1 MKDPI
6 DRALSAV
13 LTFMGIFFALT
24 AALAIT
30 ETYGDLMI
38 KPFGSRRA
46 VVWIMLIS
54 AFAVAIL
61 QWSRHSK
68 RKLKPGQH
76 TATTV
81 PEARLRRFLSS
92 TAGHSDKKKK
102 ISKADSQFLNDMLTS
117 MIGQVQHEQDM
128 IAARGKEPLSVRLV
142 PQVPVTNRSLSGAWI
157 GGGALLPQDMA
168 WPEIDDSALQLLV
181 QVDCSLLPAE
191 LWEGLGPRSGWLAI
205 FLDPKTIEAKAF
217 HFSDAESYRLSPPV
231 DKDSHIAGYD
241 GRKRARAS
249 GYTWGFLRWPVDI
262 VPVIDG
268 KDDPRNDRRSTI
280 GQLAYDRPHDLV
292 TEQCWPFDWAT
303 TQLMMDMALEAYERQ
318 LPKGQ
323 SDFLTP
329 EALSRAEIAVAEA
342 ETSGKDAEEVARM
355 RINLDERRAMA
366 AISEFA
372 ATYGPSVVERL
383 RELRARVSAMALS
396 RTFSVEAIVPLLAD
410 MQSMTWMHKRVPP
423 TYRDGRK
430 VSDSLRLQEGVQVF
444 TLPLTTHHPSAN
456 PSWVH
461 PFETQLMEAA
471 KPIYLETSDVLPP
484 TLVALCE
491 TIWGDQATSEMGGM
505 GHVPW
510 RYVHEFDEET
520 EVTLVEL
527 PTCYLV
533 GWVFGDV
540 DNLVITIKKAD
551 LARNDFSKV
560 LVQTSN

>member
-1 MKDPI
+1 
-6 DRALSAV
+6 
-13 LTFMGIFFALT
+13 MGIFFALT
-24 AALAIT
+24 AALAVT
-30 ETYGDLMI
+30 ETYGHLMI

-54 AFAVAIL
+54 AFAGAIL

-68 RKLKPGQH
+68 RKPKPDQH

-81 PEARLRRFLSS
+81 PADRLRRVLSS
-92 TAGHSDKKKK
+92 THGDTDKKKE
-102 ISKADSQFLNDMLTS
+102 ISEADSQFLNDMLTS

-157 GGGALLPQDMA
+157 GGGALLPKDMA
-168 WPEIDDSALQLLV
+168 WPAIDGSALQLLV
-181 QVDCSLLPAE
+181 QIDCSHLPTE
-191 LWEGLGPRSGWLAI
+191 LWEQLGPRNGWLAI

-217 HFSDAESYRLSPPV
+217 HFSDAESYKLSPPV
-231 DKDSHIAGYD
+231 DEDSQIAGYD
-241 GRKRARAS
+241 GGKRAKAS
-249 GYTWGFLRWPVDI
+249 GYTWGFPRWPVDI
-262 VPVIDG
+262 VPVING
-268 KDDPRNDRRSTI
+268 KDDPRNDQRSTI
-280 GQLAYDRPHDLV
+280 RRLRYDRPHDLV
-292 TEQCWPFDWAT
+292 TEHCWPFNWAT
-303 TQLMMDMALEAYERQ
+303 TQLMMDLALEAYERQ

-323 SDFLTP
+323 PDFLAP
-329 EALSRAEIAVAEA
+329 EALSRAETAIAEA
-342 ETSGKDAEEVARM
+342 QTSGKDAEEVASM

-366 AISEFA
+366 AVHEFA
-372 ATYGPSVVERL
+372 AAHGASVVDHL
-383 RELRARVSAMALS
+383 RELKARVNVMAMS
-396 RTFSVEAIVPLLAD
+396 EPFSVEAIAPLLAD
-410 MQSMTWMHKRVPP
+410 MRSMTWMHKSTPP
-423 TYRDGRK
+423 FYRDGK
-430 VSDSLRLQEGVQVF
+430 QLLHSLRLQEGVQAF

-461 PFETQLMEAA
+461 TFETQLIETA
-471 KPIYLETSDVLPP
+471 KPIYLETPDVLPP

-491 TIWGDQATSEMGGM
+491 TIWRDQATSEMAGM

-551 LARNDFSKV
+551 LARYDFSKV